1 MSTFNG
7 CIREYPILAIDRF
20 IPNESKQYFILSHVH
35 KGNNFYLFIYIFEH

>member
-20 IPNESKQYFILSHVH
+20 IPNDSKQYFILSHVH
-35 KGNNFYLFIYIFEH
+35 KDTFYFFYFWEH